1 MSVHI
6 DNRDYTYIWMTIY
19 SIHLPQ
25 IYLSCDLHSYLGSAY
40 YDKHNGGQ
48 RFILRASTA
57 ELWWF
62 KASKVENNDKENRL
76 LFFKPGL
83 CQTGFLDVEKN
94 GTIFSRN

>member
-1 MSVHI
+1 MQTPMHCFYRTKDSLL
-6 DNRDYTYIWMTIY
+6 NKLLTIY

-40 YDKHNGGQ
+40 HDKQNGSQ
-48 RFILRASTA
+48 RFILRAKIA

-62 KASKVENNDKENRL
+62 KASKVENDDKENKL

-83 CQTGFLDVEKN
+83 W
-94 GTIFSRN
+94 